1 MLETTVQD
9 VVDATGA
16 ALLCGRMD
24 AAVRGVSIDS
34 REVAAGGLFVC
45 FVGER
50 VDGND
55 YALGAL
61 EAGAAAIA
69 LTREPAEE
77 LVERAKVAG
86 CALFRVKDDDPEQ
99 FMLRLAGAWRAKN
112 AAWTVVG
119 VTGSVG
125 KTTTKDMLAAALA
138 ERYRVHATKGNLN
151 NLIGLPL
158 TLLTA
163 SPTDEV
169 LVCEMGMNHPGE
181 LARLSAC
188 ARPTVALIT
197 NVGTSHVG
205 MLGSRENIARAK
217 AEILSAMRPTSEDQ
231 GGVHSFLAMTSDNDF
246 ARLIEDEF
254 ARPAGIEVIYVG
266 GSTSAQLHAED
277 IHLDGEGFAHL
288 TLSFT
293 DGLRLDA
300 KLGVPGLHVVP
311 DVLLV
316 IAVAE
321 RLGVD
326 RRAAA
331 VAVERMP
338 QTHMRLEVVKRQG
351 RPRVIDDSYNASPDS
366 MASALDVLSS
376 MSCVGRRVAILG
388 EMGELGDEAR
398 RLHGYVGAYAAAKR
412 PDLLVVVG
420 NEWASE
426 MAEAALTMG
435 LSEDRI
441 ERALDVDEASRV
453 IVPALTED
461 DLVLVKASRAVGLDA
476 LVREVLG

>member
-1 MLETTVQD
+1 M
-9 VVDATGA
+9 
-16 ALLCGRMD
+16 
-24 AAVRGVSIDS
+24 
-34 REVAAGGLFVC
+34 
-45 FVGER
+45 
-50 VDGND
+50 
-55 YALGAL
+55 
-61 EAGAAAIA
+61 
-69 LTREPAEE
+69 
-77 LVERAKVAG
+77 
-86 CALFRVKDDDPEQ
+86 
-99 FMLRLAGAWRAKN
+99 
-112 AAWTVVG
+112 
-119 VTGSVG
+119 G

-217 AEILSAMRPTSEDQ
+217 AEILVGMRPTSEDQ

-316 IAVAE
+316 MAVAE

-441 ERALDVDEASRV
+441 ERALDVGEASRV